1 MAEQQIDSEIIRK
14 LNEGLS
20 LTADEAQRLARS
32 AKGSS
37 TELDKWTS
45 SFGKHA
51 AQVGRDFG
59 RLAADTQDASKGF
72 DDLGAAIG
80 GLARTIPVVG
90 DALGGSLQF
99 LLTQVGAT
107 AKSFTDL
114 SQVGALSAK
123 GMTGLREQFYRSG
136 LSLQA
141 FDKITAENAGSLARF
156 RGVVSEGAGDLSAV
170 IGDIAYGPLGDQLRR
185 LGVSTDMI
193 GEHAASF
200 VAQQTSLGIAQTK
213 TNKQLVAGSGEYIR
227 ELDML
232 AKLTGQSRKTL
243 EQQRQDALRESKYR
257 AALMGM
263 QGEEGERIQTLN
275 NILMRDSPTLAKAMR
290 ATVGGYLEGNDA
302 IMGFNSTMGSLQD
315 INEKVKQGLLTPVQG
330 AQELQ
335 KALKD
340 MMPQMQGMAAAV
352 GDIGTYIP
360 FAEAADFSL
369 QNLTESAKKI
379 ATNTEGQ
386 ITGQDAYT
394 DSVVA
399 SMRSMELFSRQ
410 VSLMGFE
417 LNAYVVPAIQYLS
430 ESLLGLVRVL
440 SYIPGMPELP
450 TLPGIEGGGTQGPI
464 GPPPV
469 DIGKEMTAGAVA
481 YGGMGAVTGAG
492 IGAFFGGIGAVPGA
506 AIGGAVGTVI
516 GAGTGLAKGMMAP
529 SPAREGSRSVSGR
542 VTKPGE
548 APSPQQPVTPKP
560 LTPLAPRPQQPAAS
574 SRSASGR
581 LEKPGEAPKPQPPAA
596 PVSATN
602 PNAPTVLDPNTL
614 LTFNGG
620 LTGNRNN
627 FDALNPDFQKK
638 ILQMAQEYQTIA
650 GKKLTFTSGFR
661 TPEQQAAINSGTNPK
676 AEPGMSMHQS
686 GRAIDVDRTDLS
698 ILSRSGLLGKYG
710 FGTIAGDA
718 NHIEARALGGPTR
731 KGSTY
736 LVGEQGPELFT
747 PAQDGN
753 ITSNDALN
761 TTLTRSGEQQSNL
774 MMQQISRLDEVVRA
788 LTIQNNITSRMLQQ
802 STA

>member
-1 MAEQQIDSEIIRK
+1 MDEQQIDSEIIRK

-37 TELDKWTS
+37 VELDKWTS

-80 GLARTIPVVG
+80 GLARTIPIVG

-99 LLTQVGAT
+99 LLAQVGAT

-141 FDKITAENAGSLARF
+141 FDKITSENAGSLARF
-156 RGVVSEGAGDLSAV
+156 RGVVSEGAKDLSAV

-213 TNKQLVAGSGEYIR
+213 TNKQLVAGSVEYIR
-227 ELDML
+227 ELDMV

-257 AALMGM
+257 AALVGM

-290 ATVGGYLEGNDA
+290 ATIGGYIEGNDA

-330 AQELQ
+330 AQALQ

-360 FAEAADFSL
+360 FAEAADFSV
-369 QNLTESAKKI
+369 QNLTDSAAKI
-379 ATNTEGQ
+379 TANTKGQ

-417 LNAYVVPAIQYLS
+417 LNAHVVPAIQYLS

-440 SYIPGMPELP
+440 SYIPGMPKLP
-450 TLPGIEGGGTQGPI
+450 TLPGIEGGGAKGG

-469 DIGKEMTAGAVA
+469 DVGKEMKAGAIA
-481 YGGMGAVTGAG
+481 YGGMGAATGAA
-492 IGAFFGGIGAVPGA
+492 IGAFGGGVGAVPGA
-506 AIGGAVGTVI
+506 FIGGGIGAAI
-516 GAGTGLAKGMMAP
+516 GAGTGFIKGMTAP
-529 SPAREGSRSVSGR
+529 SPVGEGTRSVSGR
-542 VTKPGE
+542 LTQPGEEPGPQQQYPLPPAPAPAKPAAPGRSVSGRLTLPGE
-548 APSPQQPVTPKP
+548 APSPQQPI
-560 LTPLAPRPQQPAAS
+560 
-574 SRSASGR
+574 
-581 LEKPGEAPKPQPPAA
+581 A
-596 PVSATN
+596 PVSATK
-602 PNAPTVLDPNTL
+602 PSAPTVLDPNTL

-620 LTGNRNN
+620 LTGNRSN
-627 FDALNPDFQKK
+627 FDALNSDFQQQ
-638 ILQMAQEYQTIA
+638 ILQMAKDYQTIA

-661 TPEQQAAINSGTNPK
+661 TPEEQAAINSGSNPK
-676 AEPGMSMHQS
+676 AEPGRSRHQS
-686 GRAIDVDRTDLS
+686 GRAIDVDRNDLAM
-698 ILSRSGLLGKYG
+698 LSRSGLLGKYG

-736 LVGEQGPELFT
+736 LVGEQGPELFSPT
-747 PAQDGN
+747 QDGN

-774 MMQQISRLDEVVRA
+774 MMQQISRLDDVVRA
-788 LTIQNNITSRMLQQ
+788 LTIQNSITTRMLQQ
-802 STA
+802 SAA